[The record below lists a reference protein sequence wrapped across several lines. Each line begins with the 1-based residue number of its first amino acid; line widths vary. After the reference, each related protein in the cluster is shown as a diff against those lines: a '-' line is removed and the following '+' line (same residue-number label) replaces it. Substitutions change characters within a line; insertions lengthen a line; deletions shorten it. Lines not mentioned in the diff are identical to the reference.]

1 MDHGHIGNERSNPAP
16 RLRSVFS
23 SLSVG
28 QISRPKSP
36 TKYEIAHR
44 HEPNSE
50 TENVRVLN
58 SLSLDD
64 TQRGYGFHGI
74 WYEQHVT
81 WGSFTR
87 HCTNRAI
94 WFVG

>member
-1 MDHGHIGNERSNPAP
+1 MDHGHIGNARSNQAL

-23 SLSVG
+23 SLSVA

-36 TKYEIAHR
+36 TKYGIAHR

-50 TENVRVLN
+50 TEKVRVLN

-64 TQRGYGFHGI
+64 IERGYGFHGI
-74 WYEQHVT
+74 WYE
-81 WGSFTR
+81 
-87 HCTNRAI
+87 
-94 WFVG
+94 